1 MQISYIQTEIRGEE
15 LTNYVQHLT
24 VVQRS
29 FNELSVLSNKRLR
42 DLETLLD
49 FIQSTTT
56 ELICVNEK
64 EEIETSRDWSSKSH
78 HVHCYFWLP
87 ISSGYAIPYSGIL
100 YLIQGVFTSL

>member
-29 FNELSVLSNKRLR
+29 FNELSVQSNKRLR

-56 ELICVNEK
+56 ELIWVNEK

-78 HVHCYFWLP
+78 DVAETERYQREIHGIALVPTTHTLR
-87 ISSGYAIPYSGIL
+87 YSL
-100 YLIQGVFTSL
+100 

>member
-29 FNELSVLSNKRLR
+29 FNELSVQSNKRLR

-78 HVHCYFWLP
+78 HVAETERYQREVHGIALVPTTWATHTLR
-87 ISSGYAIPYSGIL
+87 YSL
-100 YLIQGVFTSL
+100 